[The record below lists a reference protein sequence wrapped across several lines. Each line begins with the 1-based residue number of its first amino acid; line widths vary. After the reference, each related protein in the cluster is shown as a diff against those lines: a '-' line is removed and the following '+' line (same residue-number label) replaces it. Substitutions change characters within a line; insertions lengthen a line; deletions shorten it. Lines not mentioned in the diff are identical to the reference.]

1 MADAEDD
8 DEDDDLD
15 GYSDDEDTSYKIRR
29 SAAKVLAAII
39 ETRPELLSVLY
50 RDVSPVLISRFGD
63 REETVKLE
71 VWATYRSLLNQTRV
85 YGGLNSRASPGVGK
99 RKRGSADEDDE
110 YADAKM
116 DGMDV
121 EGSPYSLLKAQVPG
135 LAKSLLA
142 QLKTRNNKTSPNIL
156 QSGFA
161 LLLALV
167 SVLPGSL
174 SQFVSQ
180 IATTSSSV
188 LSQTPNTSTLALQT
202 TCLSFLALFF
212 SSHASASFNSAL
224 PQLTPPLLRNVAERH
239 PRVAA
244 EAFRAFSALLNSLR
258 PVPASEEPWVLA
270 VYNESIKRLR
280 SADTDA
286 DVRACAETCMGDLW
300 VCATDTIRTKGDGR
314 EWDAMCRTTGRMEG
328 PVAVVARVA
337 REVDVGDAWV
347 NGSVEWLLGVLKR
360 SGKSGKTD
368 IFTCLDVLLRRYFVY
383 LYVLRKDR

>member
-1 MADAEDD
+1 
-8 DEDDDLD
+8 
-15 GYSDDEDTSYKIRR
+15 
-29 SAAKVLAAII
+29 
-39 ETRPELLSVLY
+39 
-50 RDVSPVLISRFGD
+50 
-63 REETVKLE
+63 
-71 VWATYRSLLNQTRV
+71 
-85 YGGLNSRASPGVGK
+85 
-99 RKRGSADEDDE
+99 
-110 YADAKM
+110 M

-121 EGSPYSLLKAQVPG
+121 EGSPYNLLKAQVPG

-142 QLKTRNNKTSPNIL
+142 QLKAGTRSTKTSPSIL

-174 SQFVSQ
+174 SQFVPQ
-180 IATTSSSV
+180 IAAASASV

-212 SSHASASFNSAL
+212 SSHAPASFNSAL

-244 EAFRAFSALLNSLR
+244 EAFRAFSALLNSLH
-258 PVPASEEPWVLA
+258 PVPAGSEGWVLA
-270 VYNESIKRLR
+270 VYNESIKRLK

-300 VCATDTIRTKGDGR
+300 VCATDIIRSKGDGH
-314 EWDAMCRTTGRMEG
+314 EWDAMCRSTGRMEG

-337 REVDVGDAWV
+337 REIDVGDTWV
-347 NGSVEWLLGVLKR
+347 NGSIEWLLGVLKR

-368 IFTCLDVLLRRYFVY
+368 IFAC
-383 LYVLRKDR
+383 LYVLIRRYPRSVYLPRATVTNNYFIGTRTEYRMISCLRSLIK